1 MSEISHKILKANILV
16 VDDETFNLSLV
27 KRFLETEGYS
37 DIQTT
42 SDPLAVSDLHKQHDF
57 DLILLD
63 IHMPELDGFGVMAE
77 LAELPNSDYLPI
89 LVFTGD
95 NEKETRLRALEAGAK
110 DFLTKPLDRAEAS
123 QRIRNM
129 LEVRT
134 LYNQNKLE
142 RDRYQ
147 DLLLNMLPSP
157 IVARLNAGE
166 EKIADSLDDITV
178 LFADLVGF
186 TAASSKLSPSL
197 IVDSLNNIFGSF
209 DTLAD
214 QHAIQ
219 KIKTIGD
226 AYMAVAGL
234 SGGGSSSTIRMANF
248 GISLVSK
255 MEELRATLPHPFAVR
270 VGIHAGPAIAGILS
284 GKRSGYDVW
293 GDTVNTASRF
303 ESTCETGKVAVSKIV
318 ADRLQGTHSIIERG
332 LVSLAGKGEVEA
344 YFIEA
349 SADKTNPADHH

>member
-1 MSEISHKILKANILV
+1 MSEINEQIKAARILV

-37 DIQTT
+37 NVMTT
-42 SDPLAVSDLHKQHDF
+42 SDPTGVAALNIIQDF

-77 LAELPNSDYLPI
+77 LANSPTSDYLPI

-95 NEKETRLRALEAGAK
+95 GEKETRVKALEAGAK
-110 DFLTKPLDRAEAS
+110 DFLTKPLDKAEAS

-147 DLLLNMLPSP
+147 DLLLNVLPNP

-166 EKIADSLDDITV
+166 EKIADSLEDITV

-186 TAASSKLSPSL
+186 TKASERLEPSV
-197 IVDSLNNIFGSF
+197 IVDTLNTIFDAF
-209 DTLAD
+209 DILSD
-214 QHAIQ
+214 EYNVQ

-226 AYMAVAGL
+226 AYMAVSGL
-234 SGGGSSSTIRMANF
+234 TGGGARSTIRMADF
-248 GISLVSK
+248 GLSLVAT
-255 MEELRATLPHPFAVR
+255 MEDLKPNLPHPFDVR
-270 VGIHAGPAIAGILS
+270 VGIHAGPAVAGILS
-284 GKRSGYDVW
+284 GRRSGYDVW

-303 ESTCETGKVAVSKIV
+303 ESTCEVGKVGVSDVV
-318 ADRLQGTHSIIERG
+318 AQRLNDTHRLESRG
-332 LVSLAGKGEVEA
+332 LISLKGKADSEA
-344 YFIEA
+344 FFCYPK
-349 SADKTNPADHH
+349 SKT